1 MDGGD
6 DRSPAG
12 QLVVRDFISGAD
24 SEHAVFAQSRQVLCD
39 RLIDFVITLASHSRF
54 SSPQAALVLRVQ

>member
-1 MDGGD
+1 
-6 DRSPAG
+6 
-12 QLVVRDFISGAD
+12 VRDFISGAD

-39 RLIDFVITLASHSRF
+39 HLIDFVVTLASHSRF